1 MAACGYVLLLSCIV
15 GNVWCHQKDHSKKLL
30 SFPKAEQKKY
40 SLMPLVHRKRY
51 FVLRFERKERMLWLE
66 RLDIDPQSATASNDF
81 KHWVRCFET
90 YLQLSDP
97 AVIQPSTTNIDD
109 YGVPESLPE
118 HPGRDHL
125 RRSHEDSKED
135 LVWDMDGEN
144 RRQFMNKVL
153 HYESFEEMFSGLEDE
168 KIKQANKYHK
178 AGHALSHEHGHENE
192 HKHNHEH
199 NPTVNRDDYWIVGKR
214 RFRII
219 VLIILA
225 VLVGFAILLILA
237 WFFLPR
243 KLIKKIRDQ
252 K

>member
-15 GNVWCHQKDHSKKLL
+15 GNVWCHQKGERRTTHEVDNQRLSGPTSLVEHRNEHPPRLHGDHSKKLL

-51 FVLRFERKERMLWLE
+51 FVL
-66 RLDIDPQSATASNDF
+66 
-81 KHWVRCFET
+81 H
-90 YLQLSDP
+90 
-97 AVIQPSTTNIDD
+97 
-109 YGVPESLPE
+109 
-118 HPGRDHL
+118 
-125 RRSHEDSKED
+125 SKED